1 MKGERS
7 NEDMQALDPELWLED
22 HGDYLFRYALVRLQ
36 DREIAEDMVQET
48 LLAALRAREKFQ
60 ARSSVRTWLVG
71 ILKHKVL
78 DHFRKSYREPPI
90 SDLLSSEDPS
100 EALFDEKGKWKPG
113 PIPWADDPR
122 ALLEQK
128 EFWETFLRCMS
139 DLPRRL
145 AQVFALRELDGL
157 KGEEICN
164 LTKISATNL
173 GVMLH
178 RARLRL
184 RRCLEINW
192 FVQKAEKE

>member
-1 MKGERS
+1 MKGEPS
-7 NEDMQALDPELWLED
+7 NEHGQGPNPEMWLED
-22 HGDYLFRYALVRLQ
+22 HGDYLFRYALVRLR

-48 LLAALRAREKFQ
+48 FLAALRAREKFQ
-60 ARSSVRTWLVG
+60 ARSSVRTWLIG
-71 ILKHKVL
+71 ILKHKIL

-100 EALFDEKGKWKPG
+100 ETLFDEEGKWKLR
-113 PIPWADDPR
+113 PIPWTDDPR
-122 ALLEQK
+122 AVLEQK
-128 EFWETFLRCMS
+128 EFWETLLRCMS
-139 DLPRRL
+139 ELPRRL
-145 AQVFALRELDGL
+145 AEVFALRELEGL

-178 RARLRL
+178 RARMRL

-192 FVQKAEKE
+192 FVQKPEKE